1 MFCNLYILLNNI
13 NNCVLRNMN
22 KLKKELINEK
32 VTIDFIKQIAGPIAL
47 NVIKSFDQKPL
58 SPEALSKKLDTKI
71 TNVRSALNSLHYR
84 GIACYR
90 KEKGTNNLFNFTWEI
105 KYKKILEILLIKEMK
120 KFKQIENSINL
131 KADYDLFY
139 CPNYCI
145 EVPFEIAAA
154 YKFKCPN
161 CNSKLQMIDKIKKI
175 ANLKRQKTKIK
186 KNIEK
191 LEKIMN
197 KIKDNVKG
205 YECE

>member
-13 NNCVLRNMN
+13 NNGALRNMN

-32 VTIDFIKQIAGPIAL
+32 VTIDFIKQIAGPIAV
-47 NVIKSFDQKPL
+47 NVIKSFDKKPL

-90 KEKGTNNLFNFTWEI
+90 KEKGNNNLFNFTWEI

-120 KFKQIENSINL
+120 RFKQIENSINQ
-131 KADYDLFY
+131 KVDYDLFY
-139 CPNYCI
+139 CPNHCI

-161 CNSKLQMIDKIKKI
+161 CNSKLEMVDKTKRIS
-175 ANLKRQKTKIK
+175 NLKRQKTKTK

-191 LEKIMN
+191 LQNIMD